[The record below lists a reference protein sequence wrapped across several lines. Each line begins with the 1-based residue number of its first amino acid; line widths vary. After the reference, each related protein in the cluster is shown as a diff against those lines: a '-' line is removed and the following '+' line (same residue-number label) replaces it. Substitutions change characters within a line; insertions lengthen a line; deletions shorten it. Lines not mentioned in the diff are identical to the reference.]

1 MMVGRVA
8 KRFADR
14 RYLLERVQEQQW
26 FEERIVRLADGRLPE
41 QVEQTAAIE
50 DRLLGR
56 DLLYLNRRKI
66 LGVVSD
72 FEIDSISQ
80 RNGRA
85 HFCVL
90 AILLGCRALTTVT
103 STAHAI
109 PLAGIVLAQTPDKTA
124 GHKKA
129 AFSFGRGYRS

>member
-8 KRFADR
+8 ERFADR

-26 FEERIVRLADGRLPE
+26 FEERIVWLADGRLPE

-56 DLLYLNRRKI
+56 DLLYLNRRKVI
-66 LGVVSD
+66 SVASD
-72 FEIDSISQ
+72 FVIDSISQ

-90 AILLGCRALTTVT
+90 FRFVKVVGRLTAAKDSPVLF
-103 STAHAI
+103 
-109 PLAGIVLAQTPDKTA
+109 PLRVL
-124 GHKKA
+124 
-129 AFSFGRGYRS
+129 Y